1 MYVCIC
7 MYAYMRTSA
16 HPRSASLS
24 GKSITRH
31 IYVCMYVCM
40 YACIYI
46 YIHIHIHYAYMHT
59 RVLVPNPAAQATR
72 ENRYLVC
79 MYVRKY
85 VRMCVCCMP
94 FGRMD
99 ICLYIVSRIIH
110 TYVHTYIH
118 TYIDT
123 YVYIYVYIYISMYV
137 SPKITCINPHG
148 KHSPHMHAHTCTYI
162 RAFN

>member
-1 MYVCIC
+1 MHTRVLVPTR
-7 MYAYMRTSA
+7 AA
-16 HPRSASLS
+16 QASWENRYL
-24 GKSITRH
+24 H
-31 IYVCMYVCM
+31 IYMYVCM
-40 YACIYI
+40 HARIYI
-46 YIHIHIHYAYMHT
+46 YIYTHIHIHYAYMHT